1 MRVRGAVVVV
11 ALFCCFGAVVVS
23 AQAYSQEAA
32 SASADKT
39 SSEKPKTRNVSAAQ
53 LEHDFF
59 TLLRSSDDK
68 AFLAYVPAGGVNV
81 GSNAQHLSRAEV
93 EAQLTHHA
101 GLYCKLF
108 DSACLTSEIKLDQSN
123 VRGCSYRELLTTS
136 KDVHT
141 AATETT
147 RNGVRQA
154 ILVARM
160 KNDNCAGVGLVD
172 FIFNLQADG
181 WKLFSI
187 P

>member
-1 MRVRGAVVVV
+1 MKPARGTAVSL
-11 ALFCCFGAVVVS
+11 ALFCWLGAMIAC
-23 AQAYSQEAA
+23 AQAGTQEPAA
-32 SASADKT
+32 AGKT
-39 SSEKPKTRNVSAAQ
+39 SSEKRKTQTVSTSQ
-53 LEHDFF
+53 LEHVFF
-59 TLLRSSDDK
+59 ALVRRGDAKALLT
-68 AFLAYVPAGGVNV
+68 YVPAGGVNV
-81 GSNAQHLSRAEV
+81 GGNAQHLSRAEV
-93 EAQLTHHA
+93 EDQLTQHT

-108 DSACLTSEIKLDQSN
+108 DSACIQSEIKLDQSN

-160 KNDNCAGVGLVD
+160 KNDNCGGVGLVD
-172 FIFNLQADG
+172 FIFNLESDG